1 MKSIFKSRQRYK
13 KFIKHLLQI
22 NYFLPKS
29 EYRFQFDAGHKKPE
43 KSRPG
48 YKAQN
53 ISEKLEKANEALNT

>member
-29 EYRFQFDAGHKKPE
+29 EYRFQFDAGHKKTRE
-43 KSRPG
+43 EQTG
-48 YKAQN
+48 V
-53 ISEKLEKANEALNT
+53 